1 MRRFLWIFAVV
12 NILMFSLGFSSVM
25 LISSCIGAL
34 ICGILAY
41 SVGCGNDSAS
51 AKLRIVIASVFT
63 VPLCIIL
70 AWSLILL
77 TLHWLIPQLKFSAVL
92 AIPFIGAYY
101 IVPSYA
107 GIAYIIVTLG
117 FLGFALYHRT
127 FSFYKRTL
135 SIYIIVVL
143 CFVVYILWW
152 YLTGQKWSYL

>member
-1 MRRFLWIFAVV
+1 MRHFLWIFAVV
-12 NILMFSLGFSSVM
+12 NVLIFSLGFSSVM
-25 LISSCIGAL
+25 FISCCIGAL
-34 ICGILAY
+34 ICTVVAY
-41 SVGCGNDSAS
+41 SAGCGKDSTS

-63 VPLCIIL
+63 VPLCIVL
-70 AWSLILL
+70 VWSLMFL
-77 TLHWLIPQLKFSAVL
+77 TFHWLIPQLKLSVVL

-143 CFVVYILWW
+143 CFVIYILWW
-152 YLTGQKWSYL
+152 YITGQVWSYL